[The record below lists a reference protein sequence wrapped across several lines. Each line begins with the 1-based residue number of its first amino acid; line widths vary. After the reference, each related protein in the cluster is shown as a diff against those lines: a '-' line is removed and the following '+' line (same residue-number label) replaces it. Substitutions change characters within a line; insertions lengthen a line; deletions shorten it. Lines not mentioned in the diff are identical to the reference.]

1 MSANTKKSKVLIMMT
16 PALYASFSAQGRK
29 KAVIIL
35 LDDRKLKILAAV
47 INEYIVTGEPV
58 GSKTIA
64 AMPDIKVSPAT
75 IRNDMAMLE
84 QLGYLEQPHTSAGR
98 IPTYSGY
105 KLYIEKLMPQRHLSD
120 EEKSMLDS
128 VLDIEA
134 PTEHTLIESA
144 SKALAEITHCAA
156 VVSNFSPQ
164 FSVITKVEAI
174 PTGKRMYVLLMITS
188 SGNIQNKVCRLEFD
202 LTSEQLSFFTDYMTK
217 NLSGMSVDSVSD
229 ETIEKLAEAMGAYTV
244 TLAPFIKGVTELAK
258 GFMRSDVHVSGEKNL
273 LSRSDIG
280 AGDIIRF
287 FEQKNELSKLLDD
300 SFSDLQVLFGEDG
313 NFVISNSSMI
323 VSPFKKGGK
332 TAGSLS
338 LIGPLRLDYAKVIP
352 YIEYL
357 TDKISEILTEG
368 SENSGLSAIELNDD
382 K

>member
-1 MSANTKKSKVLIMMT
+1 MIT
-16 PALYASFSAQGRK
+16 
-29 KAVIIL
+29 L

-64 AMPDIKVSPAT
+64 ALPDIRVSSAT

-105 KLYIEKLMPQRHLSD
+105 KLYIERLMPARSLSD
-120 EEKSMLDS
+120 DEKAMLDS
-128 VLDIEA
+128 VLDTDIINEDA
-134 PTEHTLIESA
+134 LIENA

-156 VVSNFSPQ
+156 VVSNCSPQ
-164 FSVITKVEAI
+164 FSVITKVDAI

-202 LTSEQLSFFTDYMTK
+202 LTSEQLQFFTEYMTR
-217 NLSGMSVDSVSD
+217 NLSGVSVDSLSD

-244 TLAPFIKGVTELAK
+244 TLTPLMKGVMDLAK
-258 GFMRSDVHVSGEKNL
+258 GFMQSDVHVSGEKNL
-273 LSRSDIG
+273 LTRSDID
-280 AGDIIRF
+280 AGDIVKF
-287 FEQKNELSKLLDD
+287 FEQKNEFSKLLDD
-300 SFSDLQVLFGEDG
+300 SFGGLRVMFGEDG
-313 NFVISNSSMI
+313 NFAISNSSLI

-338 LIGPLRLDYAKVIP
+338 LIGPMRLDYAKIIP

-357 TDKISEILTEG
+357 TGKISEILTDGDEA
-368 SENSGLSAIELNDD
+368 SLPAIDINHDIGKDD
-382 K
+382 